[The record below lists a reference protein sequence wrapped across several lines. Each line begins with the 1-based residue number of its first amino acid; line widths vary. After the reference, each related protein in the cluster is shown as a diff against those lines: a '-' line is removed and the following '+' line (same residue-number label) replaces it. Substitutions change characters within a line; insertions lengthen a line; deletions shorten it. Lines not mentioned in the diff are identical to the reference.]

1 VHGSVERPA
10 AVARAASSAI
20 PAPLPHGVTDPL
32 VSVIVTAHDYGEF
45 IADCLRSVRGQTYE
59 RFECIVVDD
68 CSTDDTPAVVSTL
81 LREWQDPRFR
91 YTRLPQNVGQL
102 GAQLHGFGESAGEF
116 VVFLDADDLLFPPFL
131 ERHLFVHHN
140 IETAVAFT
148 SSNQWTISSDGQ
160 VLAKSHTDF
169 VSRVWNTEGI
179 DLRVKAS
186 DDKQRRAPA
195 RGILFP
201 FWHDKSEPS
210 TWVWGTQS
218 TMMFRRALLAM
229 ILPTSLGNVE
239 SFRICAD
246 FYLVR
251 FGQLIGGSYVF
262 REALGC
268 YRRHGG
274 NNFSKNGLIAARMQT
289 GDMRSHP
296 SAAAY
301 RRLALLVL
309 SERKADF
316 IPVLGAARYY
326 DLARYFKSWT
336 TGVAGPKQ
344 FHRRAIRSL
353 LLRLLGEDAYV
364 RMRLSLGRFI
374 G

>member
-1 VHGSVERPA
+1 VQRIVDHPA
-10 AVARAASSAI
+10 IASRATPSAI
-20 PAPLPHGVTDPL
+20 PSPPPQVLSDPL
-32 VSVIVTAHDYGEF
+32 VSVIVTAYNYGEF
-45 IADCLRSVRGQTYE
+45 IADCLRSVRAQTYE

-68 CSTDDTPAVVSTL
+68 CSTDDTPAIVSAL

-131 ERHLFVHHN
+131 ERHLFVHHY

-148 SSNQWTISSDGQ
+148 SSNQWTISRDGQ

-179 DLRVKAS
+179 DLRVKAT
-186 DDKQRRAPA
+186 DDKRRAPA

-201 FWHDKSEPS
+201 FWHDENDPS

-218 TMMFRRALLAM
+218 TMMFRRPLLAM
-229 ILPTSLGNVE
+229 ILPAPSRSAE

-274 NNFSKNGLIAARMQT
+274 NNFSKNDLIAARMQT
-289 GDMRSHP
+289 GDMRNHP

-301 RRLALLVL
+301 RRLGREVL
-309 SERKADF
+309 AERKTDF
-316 IPVLGAARYY
+316 IAVLGAARYY
-326 DLARYFKSWT
+326 HLVAYFRSPAS
-336 TGVAGPKQ
+336 GVMGSMP
-344 FHRRAIRSL
+344 FHRRIVRDTLA
-353 LLRLLGEDAYV
+353 RLLGEDAYV
-364 RMRLSLGRFI
+364 RLRLWVRRLVG
-374 G
+374 